1 MNRKLIRPNLN
12 EYKEKMSREPV
23 KKKTHPAS
31 ETFAENYYFLK
42 QMNKKTHVS
51 IVFVDGETIDGV
63 IEWYD
68 RNCIKLNRNDSPN
81 LLIYKRSVKYIY
93 KLEDSDTNTDV
104 AEKKGRPKSTEK
116 KE

>member
-23 KKKTHPAS
+23 KKKTHPPS
-31 ETFAENYYFLK
+31 ETYAENYYFLK
-42 QMNKKTHVS
+42 QMNKKTLVS
-51 IVFVDGETIDGV
+51 IVFVDGETLEGV

-68 RNCIKLNRNDSPN
+68 RNCIKLNRIDAPN

-93 KLEDSDTNTDV
+93 KLEDPDEGV
-104 AEKKGRPKSTEK
+104 AERKGRTKSTEK
-116 KE
+116 KD

>member
-12 EYKEKMSREPV
+12 EYKENMSRENV
-23 KKKTHPAS
+23 KKKIHPPS

-42 QMNKKTHVS
+42 QMNKKTLVK
-51 IVFVDGETIDGV
+51 IVCVDGETVDGV

-68 RNCIKLNRNDSPN
+68 RNCIKLNRIEAPN

-93 KLEDSDTNTDV
+93 KLEDPDMDV
-104 AEKKGRPKSTEK
+104 TEKKGRPKSIEQK
-116 KE
+116 D

>member
-23 KKKTHPAS
+23 KKKTHPPS
-31 ETFAENYYFLK
+31 ETYAENYYYLK

-51 IVFVDGETIDGV
+51 IVFVDGETVDGV

-68 RNCIKLNRNDSPN
+68 RNCIKLNRTDAPN
-81 LLIYKRSVKYIY
+81 LLIYKRSVKYIL
-93 KLEDSDTNTDV
+93 KLEDPDTDV
-104 AEKKGRPKSTEK
+104 AEKKGQPKSTVK
-116 KE
+116 KR

>member
-12 EYKEKMSREPV
+12 EYKEKMSREPT
-23 KKKTHPAS
+23 KKKTHPPS
-31 ETFAENYYFLK
+31 ETYAENYYYLK

-51 IVFVDGETIDGV
+51 IVFVDGEIIDGV

-68 RNCIKLNRNDSPN
+68 RNCIKLNRSDAPN

-93 KLEDSDTNTDV
+93 KLEDEDKNV
-104 AEKKGRPKSTEK
+104 VEKGRPKSTEK

>member
-23 KKKTHPAS
+23 KKKTHPPS
-31 ETFAENYYFLK
+31 ETFAENYYYLK

-68 RNCIKLNRNDSPN
+68 RNCIKLNRSDAPN

-93 KLEDSDTNTDV
+93 KLEDADMDV
-104 AEKKGRPKSTEK
+104 AEKGRPKSTEK
-116 KE
+116 KK